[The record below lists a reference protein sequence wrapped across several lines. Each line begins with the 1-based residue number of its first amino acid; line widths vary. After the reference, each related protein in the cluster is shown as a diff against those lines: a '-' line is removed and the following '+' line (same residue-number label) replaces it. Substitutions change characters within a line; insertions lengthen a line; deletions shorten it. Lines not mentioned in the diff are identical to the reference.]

1 MYEPAQV
8 TGRFLCRGVLEQIT
22 DFGIIASHRIASHS
36 CVGAFTVG
44 LAEPLGHHGGRA
56 PSRTRDA
63 PNTTITPMT
72 DIADQWL
79 GTGFRFPLMPD
90 TQGRLGYIAGMDVVR
105 QSIETILDTEPGER
119 IMRPSFGC
127 GLRRYLMA
135 PNILTTRSAMA
146 EDITTALTTWEP
158 RIQLNNVSVTPD
170 DNPVLVWIEISY
182 VRLADLREDNL
193 VFPFYLS

>member
-1 MYEPAQV
+1 M
-8 TGRFLCRGVLEQIT
+8 I
-22 DFGIIASHRIASHS
+22 
-36 CVGAFTVG
+36 
-44 LAEPLGHHGGRA
+44 
-56 PSRTRDA
+56 
-63 PNTTITPMT
+63 

-79 GTGFRFPLMPD
+79 GTGFRFPLFPD
-90 TQGRLGYIAGMDVVR
+90 REGKLGYVSGMNVVR

-135 PNILTTRSAMA
+135 PNTLTTRTAME
-146 EDITTALTTWEP
+146 EDITTALTAWEP
-158 RIQLNNVSVTPD
+158 RIELTKVSVVPD

-193 VFPFYLS
+193 VYPFYLS